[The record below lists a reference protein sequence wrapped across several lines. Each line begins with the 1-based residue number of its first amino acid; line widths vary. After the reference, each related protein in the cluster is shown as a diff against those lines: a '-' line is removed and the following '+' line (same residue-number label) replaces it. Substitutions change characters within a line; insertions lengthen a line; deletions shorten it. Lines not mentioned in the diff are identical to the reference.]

1 MAPQLYFYLWGCY
14 YILTTLHRIFIKIT
28 GLSLCSAGMW
38 VAIVMTQLFMHE
50 NEKHLA
56 LIWYIPV
63 MTVAGL
69 LILAGLGLVR
79 AKDWQEVK
87 DTIHDYLWLLWLAR

>member
-1 MAPQLYFYLWGCY
+1 
-14 YILTTLHRIFIKIT
+14 
-28 GLSLCSAGMW
+28 
-38 VAIVMTQLFMHE
+38 
-50 NEKHLA
+50 
-56 LIWYIPV
+56 

-87 DTIHDYLWLLWLAR
+87 DTMHDYLWLLWLAR

>member
-1 MAPQLYFYLWGCY
+1 M
-14 YILTTLHRIFIKIT
+14 LHRVFIKVT

-38 VAIVMTQLFMHE
+38 IAVVMTQLFIGQS
-50 NEKHLA
+50 EKHLA
-56 LIWYIPV
+56 LIWYVPAMAI
-63 MTVAGL
+63 AGI
-69 LILAGLGLVR
+69 LILAGLGLIR